1 MDAYQSVL
9 GRLGAER
16 WVDFEARCERGS
28 ASGLVA
34 AMLVA
39 CRERRSKSGNKFAF
53 AAFSD
58 MSGQFEAVLFSDVLS
73 ASRSLLESGRPLL
86 LGLGAEREG
95 ETVKVRVQSIE
106 SLDKAAAGVQKGL
119 RIVLEDRAS
128 LPRIRDM
135 LAEKGRGEIRVVL
148 QLDHGMR
155 ELEVRL
161 PGRFDISPQRASALM
176 GLSGVVAVQD
186 L

>member
-1 MDAYQSVL
+1 MAQPIGDQRGLAKAGP
-9 GRLGAER
+9 GRHQR
-16 WVDFEARCERGS
+16 
-28 ASGLVA
+28 
-34 AMLVA
+34 
-39 CRERRSKSGNKFAF
+39 
-53 AAFSD
+53 
-58 MSGQFEAVLFSDVLS
+58 QFETDT
-73 ASRSLLESGRPLL
+73 R
-86 LGLGAEREG
+86 
-95 ETVKVRVQSIE
+95 IE